1 MPNLNLK
8 GDVPKAAAGGARPMG
23 KPSGGPG
30 GLPKVII
37 IVLVAVLGLAAIA
50 FVLNKTGVVHLWGK
64 KQVKVAAEIPMAP
77 PVDTT
82 TVQPQTDTLSLVEFR
97 KEEPVLKKPSR
108 KEALRSSM
116 ASMDLATSE
125 GGKYSVQVSSWS
137 SVEKANIQSEVMKRA
152 GFPAFVQK
160 ATVPGEGKRFRVYIG
175 RYETEK
181 QAHANAE
188 KIAHMLEGGYW
199 VVRLG
204 K

>member
-8 GDVPKAAAGGARPMG
+8 GDAPKAAAGGARQMG

-37 IVLVAVLGLAAIA
+37 IVLGAVLGLAAIA

-64 KQVKVAAEIPMAP
+64 KPVKVVAEALAP

-82 TVQPQTDTLSLVEFR
+82 TVQQQIDTLPLVEFR
-97 KEEPVLKKPSR
+97 KEEPVMKKPAR
-108 KEALRSSM
+108 KTSLGSSM
-116 ASMDLATSE
+116 STMDFATSE
-125 GGKYSVQVSSWS
+125 GGRYSVQVSSWS
-137 SVEKANIQSEVMKRA
+137 SAEKANIQSEVMTHA

-160 ATVPGEGKRFRVYIG
+160 ATVPGEGKRFRVYVG